1 MFHSYYPKSAD
12 CADGDRNFS
21 ICHMQSKLSL
31 KNVPL
36 LQNMVGFLAMLK
48 ECHATKLKSQDVG
61 EFLERG

>member
-1 MFHSYYPKSAD
+1 
-12 CADGDRNFS
+12 
-21 ICHMQSKLSL
+21 MQSKLSL

-48 ECHATKLKSQDVG
+48 ECHPTKPKSQEVG

>member
-1 MFHSYYPKSAD
+1 
-12 CADGDRNFS
+12 
-21 ICHMQSKLSL
+21 MQSKLSL